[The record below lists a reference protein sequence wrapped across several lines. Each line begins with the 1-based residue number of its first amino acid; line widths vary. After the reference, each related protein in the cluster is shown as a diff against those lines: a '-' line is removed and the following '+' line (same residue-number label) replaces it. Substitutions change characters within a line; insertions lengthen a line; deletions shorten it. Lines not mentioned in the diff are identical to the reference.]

1 MTPNMLRQLWTLIE
15 NTQAH
20 LLVMMD
26 DTSLVQ
32 WVLQQLNNQR
42 SLDHQETD
50 ILINYIQS
58 KMPLIRDLAQQR
70 LVTSY

>member
-20 LLVMMD
+20 LLVKMD

-42 SLDHQETD
+42 SLNHQETD

-58 KMPLIRDLAQQR
+58 KMSLIRDLAQQR
-70 LVTSY
+70 LVTS